1 MQLIKGKTNMNK
13 DRLDGTAKGGCL
25 FELFTLPGR
34 IILWIQYMN
43 PSGKSGQWTMVAQT
57 KRRASSPVMT
67 VLYSLAFWAVVSFC
81 VYGYFTDPPQTPATS
96 LPAID
101 NTPYYYLQQKP

>member
-1 MQLIKGKTNMNK
+1 M
-13 DRLDGTAKGGCL
+13 
-25 FELFTLPGR
+25 
-34 IILWIQYMN
+34 QYMN
-43 PSGKSGQWTMVAQT
+43 PSSKGGQWTMVAQT

-81 VYGYFTDPPQTPATS
+81 VYGYFTDTPQAPAAVT
-96 LPAID
+96 PAID

>member
-1 MQLIKGKTNMNK
+1 MNV

-34 IILWIQYMN
+34 IILWMQYMN
-43 PSGKSGQWTMVAQT
+43 PSSKGGQWTMVAQT

-67 VLYSLAFWAVVSFC
+67 VLYSLAFWAVVSFF
-81 VYGYFTDPPQTPATS
+81 VYGYFTDPTQTPAPS
-96 LPAID
+96 PPAIQSTQD
-101 NTPYYYLQQKP
+101 YLQSNPNTHTPKYD

>member
-1 MQLIKGKTNMNK
+1 MNK

-43 PSGKSGQWTMVAQT
+43 PSSKEGQWTMVAQT

-81 VYGYFTDPPQTPATS
+81 VYGYFTDPAQ
-96 LPAID
+96 LPAAVSPAIQSI
-101 NTPYYYLQQKP
+101 PYYLQSNPNTHTQ

>member
-1 MQLIKGKTNMNK
+1 MNK

-43 PSGKSGQWTMVAQT
+43 PSSKGGQWTMVAQT

-81 VYGYFTDPPQTPATS
+81 VYGYFTDTPQTITPAAPVIES
-96 LPAID
+96 IQDHVRSNP
-101 NTPYYYLQQKP
+101 NTDTPEYD